1 MEKENIFFKEW
12 WECRSRE
19 WKTSIFYDVLVK
31 KIKGVDTFQ
40 FPKSFSKK
48 KTSENYH

>member
-19 WKTSIFYDVLVK
+19 SQAFFYDVLVK

-48 KTSENYH
+48 KDL